1 MPELPEVVT
10 IARTLKPQ
18 VIDCRIRVVK
28 LLRAATLHKLSLPPD
43 SLIGVKIA
51 DVTQRGKL
59 LLIKLESAVDSSCE
73 SGKCIPDT
81 LAVHLRMTGRMVVHA
96 IDTEPNSHT
105 KCTFDLERPDGSMV
119 RMFFDDMR
127 AFGILMFADQSIM
140 AKWSFWTELGP
151 EPFDLDPAGLA
162 ARLAGR
168 RPAIKAVLLDQRVLA
183 GIGNIY
189 ADESLFQAGIHP
201 ERPAASLTT
210 EECDRLL
217 AAMVDVLRRSIAACG
232 SSIRDYRDANG
243 NAGAFQ
249 NSFAAYGRGGQDCKI
264 CGSKMEK
271 TKVAGRAT
279 VYCPNCQTKNGKA

>member
-10 IARTLKPQ
+10 IARTLRPQ
-18 VIDCRIRVVK
+18 VIDCRIEAVK

-43 SLIGVKIA
+43 SLIDTRIT

-59 LLIKLESAVDSSCE
+59 LLLKLDAGAVCGQGAAKSL
-73 SGKCIPDT
+73 PDT
-81 LAVHLRMTGRMVVHA
+81 LAVHLRMTGRLVVHGT
-96 IDTEPNSHT
+96 DTEPNGHT
-105 KCTFDLERPDGSMV
+105 KCIFDLERPDGTMV

-127 AFGILMFADQSIM
+127 AFGILMFADQAIM

-151 EPFDLDPAGLA
+151 EPFELDPAGLA

-201 ERPAASLTT
+201 ERPAASLSPG
-210 EECDRLL
+210 ECEKLL

-243 NAGAFQ
+243 DAGAFQ
-249 NSFAAYGRGGQDCKI
+249 NSFVAYGRGGQDCKI
-264 CGSKMEK
+264 CGRKMEK
-271 TKVAGRAT
+271 TRVAGRAT
-279 VYCPNCQTKNGKA
+279 VYCPNCQAKSGKA